1 MIASGEVC
9 YKRRNRQ
16 CVECRCIFLRRSVS
30 QYMCA
35 NREVKVNLSKT
46 MPDVQWLSALTSSQ
60 RDASR

>member
-1 MIASGEVC
+1 MAKYVISAGTVSASSAVAFFSDD
-9 YKRRNRQ
+9 Q
-16 CVECRCIFLRRSVS
+16 FS